1 MENRDKRLWKTK
13 LFNSKWFLYISSVE
27 RHKDRSVTGHIYAIE
42 LIRGKV
48 KFKIQMFHPI
58 Q

>member
-1 MENRDKRLWKTK
+1 M
-13 LFNSKWFLYISSVE
+13 SSVE